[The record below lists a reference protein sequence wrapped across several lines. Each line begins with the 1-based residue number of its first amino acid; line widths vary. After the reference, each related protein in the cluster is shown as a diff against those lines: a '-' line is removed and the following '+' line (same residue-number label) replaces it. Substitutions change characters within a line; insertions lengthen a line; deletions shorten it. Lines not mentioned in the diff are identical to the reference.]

1 MRVVLGLAMCHNT
14 DIVNRLPTYENTAD
28 ADAHDAPAAPPPLDD
43 ASALGGLGMG
53 FFSMVISQLPVDRVI
68 VV

>member
-14 DIVNRLPTYENTAD
+14 DIVKRLYDPPAD